1 MRVNEKDQLK
11 VDKRCVWLNIR
22 PSHRVL
28 PAFLL
33 RFAKGFRVAL
43 ALEVQFAVLEPKEL
57 EDRDFPTVSELT
69 FLVLLV
75 AVLLQSA
82 RQQETFHTY
91 LFRQN

>member
-1 MRVNEKDQLK
+1 M
-11 VDKRCVWLNIR
+11 WLNIR
-22 PSHRVL
+22 SSHSVL

-43 ALEVQFAVLEPKEL
+43 ALEVQFAVLETKEL
-57 EDRDFPTVSELT
+57 EDRDFLTVSEQA

-82 RQQETFHTY
+82 IQQDTFHKC
-91 LFRQN
+91 LFGRKKSYKKSEVTFY